1 MRGTRSSAKKQKL
14 RHDLSDIE
22 GQPSRRSQKK
32 EAAKIRSADR
42 EARSAGNRPWGSR
55 GQITTNRGT
64 PTDLTQEQAQRSP
77 DSEQPGR
84 RAARNAARTAQSSP
98 DSEQQITQRNSELAS
113 SMEQARIRELESDL
127 FIAQAAVEVER
138 ALVRQLEA
146 HLNTADLCAAGLAEQ
161 NKQMDARVTALEK
174 LAAAAVARATAAEAS
189 ATAAVAREATWQ
201 QQLDW
206 SKWQKTVSAPAGA
219 PLRQASYASVT
230 GGTQRQQEKQKQQRA
245 TATAAGAAAAA
256 AKQEKKAQRAVSAAP
271 TRAQSQFTAHMV
283 RAARQAAEPATA
295 LASRMAA
302 KRCFIVSATKRQLAP
317 LVGLKG
323 LDLTT
328 AASKLITETLGLSA
342 EEQVHVLDVT
352 PIGRPLRPSDTPA
365 RRGRLF
371 IRVDRLA
378 EADSIVRNRCK
389 LKGSQLAI
397 FDHLSPDELAAHRQL
412 WSTFIAARK
421 KGYSAQF
428 QRAKLVVKVC
438 KNGVVTPYEIH
449 V

>member
-1 MRGTRSSAKKQKL
+1 MTAADTRA
-14 RHDLSDIE
+14 
-22 GQPSRRSQKK
+22 
-32 EAAKIRSADR
+32 
-42 EARSAGNRPWGSR
+42 
-55 GQITTNRGT
+55 TT
-64 PTDLTQEQAQRSP
+64 
-77 DSEQPGR
+77 SE
-84 RAARNAARTAQSSP
+84 
-98 DSEQQITQRNSELAS
+98 
-113 SMEQARIRELESDL
+113 
-127 FIAQAAVEVER
+127 
-138 ALVRQLEA
+138 
-146 HLNTADLCAAGLAEQ
+146 
-161 NKQMDARVTALEK
+161 
-174 LAAAAVARATAAEAS
+174 ARATAAEA
-189 ATAAVAREATWQ
+189 REATWQ
-201 QQLDW
+201 KQLDW
-206 SKWQKTVSAPAGA
+206 SKWQKTVSAPAA

-230 GGTQRQQEKQKQQRA
+230 GGTQRQQEKQKQRRA
-245 TATAAGAAAAA
+245 TATAACAAAAA

-412 WSTFIAARK
+412 WSTFIVNFWTSGR
-421 KGYSAQF
+421 SD
-428 QRAKLVVKVC
+428 
-438 KNGVVTPYEIH
+438 P
-449 V
+449 

>member
-1 MRGTRSSAKKQKL
+1 MTAADTRA
-14 RHDLSDIE
+14 
-22 GQPSRRSQKK
+22 
-32 EAAKIRSADR
+32 
-42 EARSAGNRPWGSR
+42 
-55 GQITTNRGT
+55 TT
-64 PTDLTQEQAQRSP
+64 
-77 DSEQPGR
+77 SE
-84 RAARNAARTAQSSP
+84 
-98 DSEQQITQRNSELAS
+98 
-113 SMEQARIRELESDL
+113 
-127 FIAQAAVEVER
+127 
-138 ALVRQLEA
+138 
-146 HLNTADLCAAGLAEQ
+146 
-161 NKQMDARVTALEK
+161 
-174 LAAAAVARATAAEAS
+174 ARATAAEA
-189 ATAAVAREATWQ
+189 REATWQ
-201 QQLDW
+201 KQLDW
-206 SKWQKTVSAPAGA
+206 SKWQKTVSAPAA

-230 GGTQRQQEKQKQQRA
+230 GGTQRQQEKQKQRRA
-245 TATAAGAAAAA
+245 TATAACAAAAA

-271 TRAQSQFTAHMV
+271 TRAQSQLTAHMV

-352 PIGRPLRPSDTPA
+352 PIGRPLRPSDTSA

-438 KNGVVTPYEIH
+438 KNGVVTPYEIRL
-449 V
+449 